1 MIKMIKMSGFPNSG
15 WGGWL
20 GDHGASEG
28 RSARRFG
35 HEALDPDRTE
45 ASKRRDVSVFS
56 RGRTPAIG
64 GEPPLS
70 VLLARHSRF
79 LPGDGFFSRT
89 QNDRRV
95 LTFRS
100 RQNQTRTASDRRLKV
115 TKMIF
120 GLLPRAPCGF
130 GASTG
135 GRKTTDTSLRF
146 GLGGIGPGRRLA
158 GG

>member
-1 MIKMIKMSGFPNSG
+1 MIKMIKMIKMSGFPNSG

-64 GEPPLS
+64 GEPPLERFAGPLIEVS
-70 VLLARHSRF
+70 SRRRVF
-79 LPGDGFFSRT
+79 LPDAKRPTRPYVSVSAEPDPDG
-89 QNDRRV
+89 V
-95 LTFRS
+95 
-100 RQNQTRTASDRRLKV
+100 
-115 TKMIF
+115 
-120 GLLPRAPCGF
+120 
-130 GASTG
+130 
-135 GRKTTDTSLRF
+135 
-146 GLGGIGPGRRLA
+146 
-158 GG
+158 